1 MAYKFDDKIRSSLR
15 EDRDTPSHNGVP
27 ETLVCVER
35 SRAKDQGP
43 EVRGLAQRGILRS
56 DTYRIH
62 ALTGARAARLY
73 FNDCK
78 EALPFAVILLP
89 HAKGGILRGRGA
101 PSRPPSRA
109 PAPPS

>member
-62 ALTGARAARLY
+62 ALSYRWVVNDQIRHHCHQRAYPL
-73 FNDCK
+73 
-78 EALPFAVILLP
+78 EPAVLSP
-89 HAKGGILRGRGA
+89 QVWRPR
-101 PSRPPSRA
+101 SRP
-109 PAPPS
+109 